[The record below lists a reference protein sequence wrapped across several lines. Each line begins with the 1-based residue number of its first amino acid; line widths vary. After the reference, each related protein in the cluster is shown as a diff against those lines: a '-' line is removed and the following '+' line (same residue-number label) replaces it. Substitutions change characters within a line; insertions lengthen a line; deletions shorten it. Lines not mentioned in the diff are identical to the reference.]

1 MLTKQVPYFTAVDK
15 ATVWSGIM
23 GIDNKRSESIATLF
37 ENEWISRYPRPRRV
51 FYDNVG
57 EFVGY
62 EFQELFVNYGILS
75 VPTTVKNSRANSPV
89 ERLHLSI
96 RDMLRTSQFCI
107 GEYWIDE

>member
-1 MLTKQVPYFTAVDK
+1 MTDNGKMLTKQVDK

-51 FYDNVG
+51 VHDNVG